1 MAQPQSA
8 LRQMPTQ
15 SAEPF
20 VRSYNPF
27 NPAFRD
33 TVRSGINE
41 LIGGREMGGTPTQ
54 RYRAGMADLLSGSV
68 DFVPGIGEAAGVG
81 DVRREL
87 GAGNYG
93 NAAIAGGAT
102 MLGVLP
108 IAGDMMAQAGKSA
121 LRALR
126 DAPTISAGSR
136 TSLDPNSLFFRESEQ
151 NRLEQASELFD
162 SGEEIQPIVTI
173 YNNGRRDILDGHNRA
188 SIAISRNQNL
198 PAVDI
203 DIAEYDLLKGA
214 GFDDMEIAYATLL
227 RADEDEAASAINNQ
241 FYGSGIRQRGA
252 EALSRMDSPAP
263 ASAAPSPL
271 EGRVNVG
278 YDVDAISRNYPQTGP
293 GSLNFSNPK
302 KPEGFLQKEL
312 TTEELALQ
320 RARNTAQRDIIAGK
334 YDPYFAVEDR
344 YFANPE
350 LYNLQGNTLVD
361 AMPAKQATIDQY
373 AERFDTP
380 QIRDNIRQAYERG
393 LSPTSQNWYAMGQL
407 QDEFIRELGPVEG
420 PKMFKERFA
429 DAMAAT
435 TGGADPTAN
444 LLMSA
449 YVNNRKAQG
458 LSLPTG
464 STNYPHPIGGRYLA
478 GNMAMADK
486 IIMNETPLTA
496 SGQPKRFNFSAN
508 FLGDMNRATIDEQ
521 MSQLYET
528 GLTAPPG
535 ASYGVMERV
544 LGDVG
549 REFGV
554 LPGNVQDVAWAGAKG
569 TQGKPMIQHI
579 NEAIE
584 RTARVTNKTPRE
596 VLVDSIINARS
607 PLYGAAGAT
616 IGLSALRNIQRDEEP
631 QRRPD

>member
-1 MAQPQSA
+1 MAESA
-8 LRQMPTQ
+8 LRRLIPSARDRILSQQGQMPTAPMPQ
-15 SAEPF
+15 ETFRGRAFNTMYDMFGGSSEDPARRAQATRRAES
-20 VRSYNPF
+20 VMG
-27 NPAFRD
+27 A
-33 TVRSGINE
+33 
-41 LIGGREMGGTPTQ
+41 GRFAADFTP
-54 RYRAGMADLLSGSV
+54 V
-68 DFVPGIGEAAGVG
+68 VG
-81 DVRREL
+81 DALAIDEARDAYRQ
-87 GAGNYG
+87 GNMG
-93 NAAIAGGAT
+93 QAAILTGLATLGMVPLVGDAAARAARGAT
-102 MLGVLP
+102 
-108 IAGDMMAQAGKSA
+108 
-121 LRALR
+121 
-126 DAPTISAGSR
+126 
-136 TSLDPNSLFFRESEQ
+136 
-151 NRLEQASELFD
+151 
-162 SGEEIQPIVTI
+162 
-173 YNNGRRDILDGHNRA
+173 
-188 SIAISRNQNL
+188 
-198 PAVDI
+198 
-203 DIAEYDLLKGA
+203 
-214 GFDDMEIAYATLL
+214 
-227 RADEDEAASAINNQ
+227 
-241 FYGSGIRQRGA
+241 
-252 EALSRMDSPAP
+252 
-263 ASAAPSPL
+263 SPL
-271 EGRVNVG
+271 EGVVDVG
-278 YDVDAISRNYPQTGP
+278 YDVDAISRNYPVTGP

-334 YDPYFAVEDR
+334 YDPYFVVEDR

-350 LYNLQGNTLVD
+350 LYDLEGNTLID

-380 QIRDNIRQAYERG
+380 EIRENIRQAYQRG
-393 LSPTSQNWYAMGQL
+393 LSPSSQNWYAMGQL
-407 QDEFIRELGPVEG
+407 QDEFIRELGPIEG

-444 LLMSA
+444 LLMAA
-449 YVNNRKAQG
+449 YVNNRKALG
-458 LSLPTG
+458 LPLPVG

-496 SGQPKRFNFSAN
+496 AGQPKRFNFSAN

-521 MSQLYET
+521 MSQLYES

-549 REFGV
+549 RELGV
-554 LPGNVQDVAWAGAKG
+554 SPGNVQDVAWAGAKG
-569 TQGKPMIQHI
+569 AQGKPMMQHI

-607 PLYGAAGAT
+607 PLYTAAGAT
-616 IGLSALRNIQRDEEP
+616 IGLSALRNIQREDEQSRIE
-631 QRRPD
+631 

>member
-8 LRQMPTQ
+8 LRALDQ
-15 SAEPF
+15 S
-20 VRSYNPF
+20 YLMGIGQG
-27 NPAFRD
+27 PAPARVPRTRGQTAAD
-33 TVRSGINE
+33 MLGALS
-41 LIGGREMGGTPTQ
+41 IGTTPIPIVGDIT
-54 RYRAGMADLLSGSV
+54 GMAADAAMYAAYPEERTMGNYAMSAAGILPL
-68 DFVPGIGEAAGVG
+68 VPGV
-81 DVRREL
+81 
-87 GAGNYG
+87 
-93 NAAIAGGAT
+93 
-102 MLGVLP
+102 
-108 IAGDMMAQAGKSA
+108 SA
-121 LRALR
+121 LRAMKN
-126 DAPTISAGSR
+126 APDVS
-136 TSLDPNSLFFRESEQ
+136 
-151 NRLEQASELFD
+151 
-162 SGEEIQPIVTI
+162 
-173 YNNGRRDILDGHNRA
+173 
-188 SIAISRNQNL
+188 
-198 PAVDI
+198 
-203 DIAEYDLLKGA
+203 
-214 GFDDMEIAYATLL
+214 
-227 RADEDEAASAINNQ
+227 
-241 FYGSGIRQRGA
+241 
-252 EALSRMDSPAP
+252 
-263 ASAAPSPL
+263 PSPL
-271 EGRVNVG
+271 EGTLDMSQAARVWSQTPNQVKEGEKVIQIPLKDIEHGEADAPGGTLSWPDAPRQVLEYANRTTPFPPIEVLTPDSDSPLFMVVDGSRRLEAARLRGDETISAIVPEDFEWEGQRIQTPSPLEGVVNVG
-278 YDVDAISRNYPQTGP
+278 YDVDAISRSYPQTGP

-302 KPEGFLQKEL
+302 KPE
-312 TTEELALQ
+312 ELALQ
-320 RARNTAQRDIIAGK
+320 KARNLAQKDIIFGN

-350 LYNLQGNTLVD
+350 LYNLQGDTLVD

-407 QDEFIRELGPVEG
+407 QDEFIRELGPIDG

-444 LLMSA
+444 LLMAA

-521 MSQLYET
+521 MSQLYES
-528 GLTAPPG
+528 GLTSPPG

-631 QRRPD
+631 QPD

>member
-8 LRQMPTQ
+8 LRALDQAYLM
-15 SAEPF
+15 
-20 VRSYNPF
+20 
-27 NPAFRD
+27 
-33 TVRSGINE
+33 
-41 LIGGREMGGTPTQ
+41 
-54 RYRAGMADLLSGSV
+54 
-68 DFVPGIGEAAGVG
+68 GIGQGPAPARVPKTRGQTTA
-81 DVRREL
+81 DIL
-87 GAGNYG
+87 GAASLPMSAVPIAGDITGLAADAAMYAAYPEERTYGNY
-93 NAAIAGGAT
+93 AMSA
-102 MLGVLP
+102 LGVLP
-108 IAGDMMAQAGKSA
+108 LVPGVAAV
-121 LRALR
+121 RA
-126 DAPTISAGSR
+126 A
-136 TSLDPNSLFFRESEQ
+136 
-151 NRLEQASELFD
+151 
-162 SGEEIQPIVTI
+162 
-173 YNNGRRDILDGHNRA
+173 
-188 SIAISRNQNL
+188 
-198 PAVDI
+198 
-203 DIAEYDLLKGA
+203 
-214 GFDDMEIAYATLL
+214 
-227 RADEDEAASAINNQ
+227 
-241 FYGSGIRQRGA
+241 RGA
-252 EALSRMDSPAP
+252 A
-263 ASAAPSPL
+263 SPL
-271 EGRVNVG
+271 EGVVDVG

-521 MSQLYET
+521 MSQLYES
-528 GLTAPPG
+528 GLTSPPG

-616 IGLSALRNIQRDEEP
+616 IGLSALRNIQRDEERQP
-631 QRRPD
+631 N